1 MSGEQTGIPLLVK
14 TLVSA
19 IKGLVFLL
27 VVLMLVVGVLIVY
40 IARGA

>member
-27 VVLMLVVGVLIVY
+27 VVLLLVIGVLIVY
-40 IARGA
+40 IARGG